1 MRIGLNSLIGDGFGN
16 GSFSFGEVPSGGGS
30 GFPPEGFSSLLEG
43 VIYPVAQGG
52 EETEVIELSY
62 SFPNQICD
70 VERWHDG
77 TGGFYTNWS
86 TVSNIQYSF
95 AVFYTSEIVTQSP
108 VEMPAPYE
116 GNYYDSE
123 YKQPVYTWDGT
134 GSYNIS
140 GDTFGY
146 FAYGTIVTNN
156 HDQADEVE
164 VPMGSENYYDS
175 GKYDTW
181 EWDGSGNIQALNNQ
195 GTYFANGVLIESYPQ
210 EIEVPTG
217 SESYIGNGKFTV
229 YKWNGSGGYTSAT
242 EGSFYA
248 NNTEIYTADNQTEV
262 PFGSE
267 NYFNNGTT
275 TIYKWNGSGGYT
287 ETGGGAYYEAD
298 VYITDDGTTAYYWSG
313 DGTGGYYSEA
323 L

>member
-1 MRIGLNSLIGDGFGN
+1 MRIGLSSIIGDGFGN

-52 EETEVIELSY
+52 EETEVPDLGAF
-62 SFPNQICD
+62 FPNQICD

-95 AVFYTSEIVTQSP
+95 AVFSTQYQTQTP
-108 VEMPAPYE
+108 VEMPSPYE
-116 GNYYDSE
+116 GSYYDSE
-123 YKQPVYTWDGT
+123 WRDYVYTWDGT
-134 GSYNIS
+134 GSFS
-140 GDTFGY
+140 ATGDWAY
-146 FAYGTIVTNN
+146 FANGTIVTNN

-164 VPMGSENYYDS
+164 VPMGSEVYYAS

-181 EWDGSGNIQALNNQ
+181 KWNGSGNIVALNNQ
-195 GTYFANGVLIESYPQ
+195 GTYFANGVLIDMYGQ
-210 EIEVPTG
+210 ETEVPTG
-217 SESYIGNGKFTV
+217 SESYYGNGKSTV
-229 YKWNGSGGYTSAT
+229 YRWNGSGGYTTAT
-242 EGSFYA
+242 EGSFFA

-262 PFGSE
+262 PSGSS

-287 ETGGGAYYEAD
+287 VTGGGAYYEAD

-313 DGTGGYYSEA
+313 NGTGGFYSEA

>member
-16 GSFSFGEVPSGGGS
+16 GSFVFGEVPSGGGGS
-30 GFPPEGFSSLLEG
+30 GFPPEGFESLLEG

-156 HDQADEVE
+156 HDQAVVVE
-164 VPMGSENYYDS
+164 VPMGSEVYYDS

-210 EIEVPTG
+210 ETEVPTG
-217 SESYIGNGKFTV
+217 SESYSGNGKFTV

-248 NNTEIYTADNQTEV
+248 NNTEIYTVDIQTEV
-262 PFGSE
+262 PSASG
-267 NYFNNGTT
+267 NYFNDGTT

-287 ETGGGAYYEAD
+287 STGGGAYYPYGT
-298 VYITDDGTTAYYWSG
+298 YITSDGEYDHYWNGS
-313 DGTGGYYSEA
+313 GGYYSEP